1 MYFLFFNLYF
11 HLQNCA
17 MMGLQATPAK
27 RKLEAATAPAESSPP
42 KVGRWEADDCIAR
55 LQAVAA
61 DKWRTPTP
69 SLTATLLSSDEF
81 DDDDFEDELSDED
94 KNVSVPEA
102 ARYTQLTTP
111 YQQQRCQHQ
120 QVDYWQYYQP
130 PQQTI
135 RCDENGKS
143 YLELGASPS
152 VRTRCCDG
160 RARWCH
166 VPCYRQRRLAVLNL
180 SMCKLARYRQCSDPS
195 LRRSVLICNTLRRLE
210 KEMESEPV
218 EPSGYSHTTYPE
230 VNTSNR
236 LNPVM
241 PEPSYE
247 QSLRDMSCN
256 SGRATPF
263 PMNTPDTDSGL
274 GDDEMT
280 KPINWSSVLSYSSQT
295 DLEPLNNNELYAELG
310 LSTETTEWKDPSLQ
324 QRNENEWDGF
334 MHVLVS
340 GT

>member
-1 MYFLFFNLYF
+1 MWFES
-11 HLQNCA
+11 QNCA
-17 MMGLQATPAK
+17 MMGLQATPGK

-42 KVGRWEADDCIAR
+42 KVGRWEAEDCIAR

-61 DKWRTPTP
+61 DTWRTPTP

-94 KNVSVPEA
+94 RNVSVPEA

-111 YQQQRCQHQ
+111 YQQQRYQ
-120 QVDYWQYYQP
+120 QADYWQYYQP

-210 KEMESEPV
+210 REMESEPV
-218 EPSGYSHTTYPE
+218 EPSSYTQTNYAE
-230 VNTSNR
+230 MNTSNR
-236 LNPVM
+236 LNPVV
-241 PEPSYE
+241 PEPSNYE
-247 QSLRDMSCN
+247 QSLRDMACS

-263 PMNTPDTDSGL
+263 PINTPDTDSGL

-295 DLEPLNNNELYAELG
+295 DLESLNNNELYAELG
-310 LSTETTEWKDPSLQ
+310 LTTETNEWKDPNLQ

-334 MHVLVS
+334 MHVLVG